1 MNKIFNILLSFL
13 PLRVRMILDE
23 VRNGREDKS
32 AHEQNIA
39 IQLDSKK
46 EKKWKEKGKIKQE

>member
-1 MNKIFNILLSFL
+1 
-13 PLRVRMILDE
+13 MILDE

-46 EKKWKEKGKIKQE
+46 KSEKKKEN

>member
-1 MNKIFNILLSFL
+1 
-13 PLRVRMILDE
+13 MIVDE

-32 AHEQNIA
+32 AQEQNIA

-46 EKKWKEKGKIKQE
+46 VKREKEN

>member
-1 MNKIFNILLSFL
+1 
-13 PLRVRMILDE
+13 MILDE

-46 EKKWKEKGKIKQE
+46 SERKRKIKQE

>member
-1 MNKIFNILLSFL
+1 MFNILLSFP
-13 PLRVRMILDE
+13 PLRIRKILDE
-23 VRNGREDKS
+23 VRNGSEDKS

-46 EKKWKEKGKIKQE
+46 KSEKKKEN

>member
-1 MNKIFNILLSFL
+1 
-13 PLRVRMILDE
+13 MIVDE

-32 AHEQNIA
+32 AQEQNIA

-46 EKKWKEKGKIKQE
+46 SEKRKGKLNKNEKDDGSCQRM